1 MVVRAVLSVLWM
13 VAIAALA
20 RAMTLPRRLEIYI
33 RDRYFTVARRSL
45 IIFILLVVVAP
56 LLLVTIRH
64 VQTGNR

>member
-1 MVVRAVLSVLWM
+1 M
-13 VAIAALA
+13 AIAALA

-64 VQTGNR
+64 VAVQTGNR